1 MQTINSILALFYK
14 EYKMLFSNLYDL
26 TSVLLFFLLG
36 VLIFVFSIG
45 TSKEIFDQI
54 NIGIIWTLLLFSA
67 NLTLKKIYQD
77 DFNDGNIFLLIISGL
92 SLELIVLIKLI
103 VYWSFF
109 QLPFLI
115 VIPLAAIIL
124 DIEIANLQLIIYT
137 FLISSPVL
145 TSITSISGSMNLLNN
160 KNFAIASLIVMILTI
175 PLIIFSVGVINAP
188 SEFIRPQL
196 SILFGIFLFFLA
208 LTPWISATCI
218 RIALRNS

>member
-124 DIEIANLQLIIYT
+124 NIEIANLQLIIYT

>member
-109 QLPFLI
+109 QLLFLI